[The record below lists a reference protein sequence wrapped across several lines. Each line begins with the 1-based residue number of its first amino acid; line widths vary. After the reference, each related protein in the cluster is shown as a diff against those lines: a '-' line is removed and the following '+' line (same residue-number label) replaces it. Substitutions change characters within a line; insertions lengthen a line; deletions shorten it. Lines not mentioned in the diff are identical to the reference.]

1 MEKDRKY
8 IITAIQVAKGKIK
21 ISYDASGDMGTESYT
36 LISAEKA
43 RPELYKAMFDLRSHV
58 ASLLEIDFQGMDDR
72 IRPRVVKFDY
82 DSNDRMSA
90 IIEADF
96 KVPLAMATVPIRT
109 PEKTEPIDSE
119 VDINEAVFMFAST
132 ADQLKLLMKEVLLF
146 IDGKRAQEILLFSD
160 DKK

>member
-1 MEKDRKY
+1 
-8 IITAIQVAKGKIK
+8 
-21 ISYDASGDMGTESYT
+21 
-36 LISAEKA
+36 
-43 RPELYKAMFDLRSHV
+43 
-58 ASLLEIDFQGMDDR
+58 
-72 IRPRVVKFDY
+72 
-82 DSNDRMSA
+82 MSA

-146 IDGKRAQEILLFSD
+146 IDGKRAQEKLLFSD